1 MASVRT
7 SAGARPGREFPDQI
21 PVLTDPAGRVV
32 LRAHT
37 EADLP
42 AIVEQSNDPAAR
54 HWTPVPIPDG
64 GYGLAEA
71 HDFALGVI
79 PNGWR
84 NGTSLGWA
92 IDADLGLGRRYCGS
106 IDLGLAGDGSAHIGF
121 SLHPAARGRGLMS
134 AAVRLVRDH
143 AFDVEHLQA
152 IRWQARV
159 GNWPSRR
166 VAAAAGFRF
175 DGRIRRSLNFRG
187 ELVDGWVATIT
198 ADDDRRPIRLA
209 ETPRLTGRL
218 RDGGQ
223 QVPGRPPSREVGL
236 RPYTEADADRL
247 VEICVDPLTR
257 QFAPR
262 LPAPYTTANA
272 LEFVESLRESAA
284 TGRGFGW
291 CFTGPDGRAAGTIT
305 VSLTD
310 TGRAELGYSAHP
322 ELRGRGLTS
331 AAVRAVTEF
340 LAARGTVRS
349 MLIRCASTN
358 VGSRRVAERSGYELI
373 GTQPAGELL
382 GDGRIDD
389 LLLFH
394 RVCHTR

>member
-7 SAGARPGREFPDQI
+7 SAGARPGRDFPDQV
-21 PVLTDPAGRVV
+21 PVLTDPTGRVE

-54 HWTPVPIPDG
+54 QWTPVPMPDG

-71 HDFALGVI
+71 RDFALGVI

-84 NGTSLGWA
+84 TGTSLGWA
-92 IDADLGLGRRYCGS
+92 IDADLGQGRRYCGS
-106 IDLGLAGDGSAHIGF
+106 VDLGLVGDGSAEIGF
-121 SLHPAARGRGLMS
+121 SLQPAARGRGLMS
-134 AAVRLVRDH
+134 TAVRLVRDH
-143 AFDVEHLQA
+143 GLDVEGLQA
-152 IRWQARV
+152 IRWRAKV

-198 ADDDRRPIRLA
+198 AADDRRSIRLP
-209 ETPRLTGRL
+209 EPPRLSGRL
-218 RDGGQ
+218 RASG
-223 QVPGRPPSREVGL
+223 REVTL

-247 VEICVDPLTR
+247 VELCGDPLTR

-262 LPAPYTTANA
+262 LPAPYTTASA

-284 TGRGFGW
+284 TGRGSAGVSPVP
-291 CFTGPDGRAAGTIT
+291 TGGR
-305 VSLTD
+305 
-310 TGRAELGYSAHP
+310 RA
-322 ELRGRGLTS
+322 
-331 AAVRAVTEF
+331 
-340 LAARGTVRS
+340 RS
-349 MLIRCASTN
+349 RC
-358 VGSRRVAERSGYELI
+358 R
-373 GTQPAGELL
+373 
-382 GDGRIDD
+382 
-389 LLLFH
+389 
-394 RVCHTR
+394 